1 MNIAVLAQHEKQKE
15 LETRL
20 QGFPATLCFADSL
33 EDLLSCTADVYF
45 DLDFKMEKERIDALS
60 GFLPK
65 PVFIDSVAYTLKD
78 IGKDFVRINGW
89 NTFFE
94 NKISEIVIP
103 NQEMQKSVLA
113 FLESASWSYQI
124 VPDVPGMISARII
137 SMIINEAYFTAEAG
151 VGTKEDIDIAMTL
164 GTNYPYGP
172 FAWGEKIGL
181 KKIYELLVA
190 LNKQDKAYVIS
201 EMLQDEALKNDRS

>member
-1 MNIAVLAQHEKQKE
+1 MSIAVLAQHEKQKE
-15 LETRL
+15 LEARL
-20 QGFPATLCFADSL
+20 QGFPATLYFADSL
-33 EDLLSCTADVYF
+33 KDLLSYTADIYF
-45 DLDFKMEKERIDALS
+45 DLEFKMEKKRIDALS
-60 GFLPK
+60 EFLPK

-94 NKISEIVIP
+94 NRISEIVIP
-103 NQEMQKSVLA
+103 NPEIQKSALA
-113 FLESASWSYQI
+113 FLESANWSYQI

-137 SMIINEAYFTAEAG
+137 SMIINEAYFTAQAG

-190 LNKQDKAYVIS
+190 LNKQDGAYMIS
-201 EMLQDEALKNDRS
+201 DMLQAEALKNE